1 MNVKNTESSYMSSF
15 FNPGSLVII
24 GASNAPG
31 NLGAPMCDSLK
42 KLGYEGNVFVVN
54 RKGEEVHGCAG
65 FVSVSE
71 VPGQIE
77 LAVILTPAKTVPR
90 IMRECGEK
98 GISNVIIETAGFGE
112 LGDGGKELQQEID
125 LTAREYGIRFIG
137 PNCIGS
143 MDAHMR
149 FTSFFGVKPGV
160 FDDLFDSPGETSII
174 TQSGG
179 VGTLVLRSL
188 MSDVVG
194 FSKIVS
200 IGNRADIDESD
211 MLEYLAGD
219 PLTGVICMYLE
230 NIGDGKKL
238 MRAASGSN
246 KPVLVYKAG
255 TTSQGARAAS
265 SHTAG
270 MANND
275 IVFESACRQAGI
287 VRLKSV
293 TELYSMPK
301 IFISMPVLKGNRVV
315 IVTNTG
321 AFGTILTDLLVNSG
335 MNPVVLSGKMQAA
348 IKNAATVFNAANPI
362 DLGPGIDGEAFLGA
376 FRLLLESDEVDGLVL
391 AINVWQQSIIDAII
405 RLTDLCREYGKPA
418 AIYTPNSI
426 ERVLHVRRNFGIPA
440 FETPEEAVRALVV
453 SHRYHVIQSK
463 KKINEA
469 KNAMWPDG
477 RFIGD
482 ETVGAD
488 DTTIP
493 GMVES
498 VDQAIE

>member
-1 MNVKNTESSYMSSF
+1 M
-15 FNPGSLVII
+15 
-24 GASNAPG
+24 
-31 NLGAPMCDSLK
+31 
-42 KLGYEGNVFVVN
+42 
-54 RKGEEVHGCAG
+54 
-65 FVSVSE
+65 
-71 VPGQIE
+71 
-77 LAVILTPAKTVPR
+77 
-90 IMRECGEK
+90 
-98 GISNVIIETAGFGE
+98 
-112 LGDGGKELQQEID
+112 
-125 LTAREYGIRFIG
+125 
-137 PNCIGS
+137 
-143 MDAHMR
+143 
-149 FTSFFGVKPGV
+149 
-160 FDDLFDSPGETSII
+160 
-174 TQSGG
+174 
-179 VGTLVLRSL
+179 
-188 MSDVVG
+188 
-194 FSKIVS
+194 
-200 IGNRADIDESD
+200 
-211 MLEYLAGD
+211 
-219 PLTGVICMYLE
+219 
-230 NIGDGKKL
+230 
-238 MRAASGSN
+238 
-246 KPVLVYKAG
+246 
-255 TTSQGARAAS
+255 
-265 SHTAG
+265 
-270 MANND
+270 
-275 IVFESACRQAGI
+275 
-287 VRLKSV
+287 
-293 TELYSMPK
+293 
-301 IFISMPVLKGNRVV
+301 

-482 ETVGAD
+482 EMVGAD